1 MVWKVG
7 SFVWDLEKKGLQQV
21 HAADQVALPLRPY
34 DSADLMI
41 LEKSV
46 IDRNAVWSLWQVP
59 I

>member
-7 SFVWDLEKKGLQQV
+7 SFVWDLEQKDLQ
-21 HAADQVALPLRPY
+21 HAADQVSLPLRPY